1 MQLCQGENFFFF
13 STLVVQE
20 DLILFQLVRPL
31 HRFLLPSSGFP
42 FFGVLD
48 KTVWSLSL
56 QNRTDTELTNGIRGG
71 SC

>member
-42 FFGVLD
+42 FFWGTGQDSV
-48 KTVWSLSL
+48 VFVSAESY
-56 QNRTDTELTNGIRGG
+56 
-71 SC
+71 